1 MAAERDSAA
10 DAAIDAGIRAD
21 ELALLEDDEALMNQ
35 IVGEYGASTG
45 GAFETASTG
54 FNATASTA
62 ASAVSSASED
72 LLSLTEL
79 RKEVGVAHQLM
90 STGEIIEGLMDETTT
105 GADPAE
111 METPK

>member
-1 MAAERDSAA
+1 
-10 DAAIDAGIRAD
+10 
-21 ELALLEDDEALMNQ
+21 MNQ

-45 GAFETASTG
+45 GAFGTATTA
-54 FNATASTA
+54 FDATASTTASA
-62 ASAVSSASED
+62 ASSEAED

-90 STGEIIEGLMDETTT
+90 STGEIIEGLMDETTN
-105 GADPAE
+105 GVDPNE